1 MTPATRRLHHEL
13 IEGHHTSATT
23 TDAPEH
29 WPIPTVKPNLPRRP
43 PTPATTVS
51 TTLIPPSYYV
61 VEPRGHAARVY
72 NTLTDVA
79 AAIYLLAP
87 TPATISALTGTRR
100 RSLTDAELH
109 DLGQDVR
116 SLRLHT
122 RNPSSVTAAA
132 RASRCGACRRRAG
145 CWWASARSARPTSP
159 KCASAL
165 FFPRKYPALSR
176 N

>member
-1 MTPATRRLHHEL
+1 M
-13 IEGHHTSATT
+13 
-23 TDAPEH
+23 
-29 WPIPTVKPNLPRRP
+29 
-43 PTPATTVS
+43 S

-61 VEPRGHAARVY
+61 VEPRGHAAGVY
-72 NTLTDVA
+72 HTLTEVA

-122 RNPSSVTAAA
+122 RNASSVIA
-132 RASRCGACRRRAG
+132 GAHAHE
-145 CWWASARSARPTSP
+145 
-159 KCASAL
+159 
-165 FFPRKYPALSR
+165 PRVPHR
-176 N
+176 